1 MSRSSISAIVADLLE
16 TGLVSETGAGD
27 SSGGRRPIMLGFDD
41 DAHAI
46 VGVDMG
52 ATHIA
57 VAVTDL
63 RSQVKAWR
71 SKIFDVRED
80 PEGAMSLTRGLID
93 GALIEASIDRE
104 RLVGIGVS
112 VPSPVNPENP
122 TVLSPL
128 FVPKWKDLNIVEHLE
143 NIYRVPVGMDND
155 ANLGALS
162 EQWWGAGRDGRDLAY
177 IKVATAVGAGL
188 IINGDIYR
196 GTTGIAGEIGHIP
209 VDPTAGECVCG
220 LTGCLNLRMG
230 TEKLVQRAHDLRPEH
245 PKSVLPRRG
254 LTVSR
259 IVEEAG
265 EGDRL
270 ARLIVEDAGRHL
282 AIGGAAMLNL
292 FNPATVVFGGSLTRA
307 GELLLR
313 PLRDSLGERSPS
325 ASVKQS
331 QLVTSTLGIEGTARG
346 AATLILRAALDDPT
360 LFPTPLD
367 VESVAPTT

>member
-1 MSRSSISAIVADLLE
+1 
-16 TGLVSETGAGD
+16 
-27 SSGGRRPIMLGFDD
+27 MLGFDD
-41 DAHAI
+41 HAHAI

-63 RSQVKAWR
+63 RAQVKAWR

-80 PEGAMSLTRGLID
+80 PEGAMSLMRGLID
-93 GALIEASIDRE
+93 GALMEASIDRE
-104 RLVGIGVS
+104 RLVGIGVA

-177 IKVATAVGAGL
+177 IKVATAVGAGI

-230 TEKLVQRAHDLRPEH
+230 TEKLVQRAHDLRSEH

-259 IVEEAG
+259 IVEEAC

-282 AIGGAAMLNL
+282 AIGVAAMLNL

-313 PLRDSLGERSPS
+313 PLRDALGERSPS

-367 VESVAPTT
+367 FKSVAPTT

>member
-80 PEGAMSLTRGLID
+80 PEGAMSLMRGLID

-112 VPSPVNPENP
+112 VPSPVSPKNP

-230 TEKLVQRAHDLRPEH
+230 TEKLVQRAHDLRSEH

-259 IVEEAG
+259 IVEEAC

-282 AIGGAAMLNL
+282 AIGVAAMLNL

-313 PLRDSLGERSPS
+313 PLRDALGERSPS